1 MKRFCNKIHLVL
13 ILLLTTWVTPLHSAT
28 TDEYVGSW
36 SGDVTVD
43 TVGESESVHLLIAIS
58 ASNGSLTGTV
68 TDDNTAIP
76 QPFQAT
82 VSNGNL
88 IFQFPNMDPGNPDC
102 SNWNLPATA
111 SLDPTVSIMHLTA
124 SGTICGNNG
133 GKTAA
138 IEGDLPKL
146 KQSLQPIL
154 SILLK
159 DKGTD
164 WFFSGS
170 DIGGNHTWYGLTTLN
185 QSGKLLNGT
194 LNSSSGANYTFVNG
208 KLNTSSTGEVTGSL
222 TDSDSTTT
230 SFSMQ
235 LNGHKNIMAGKGKAV
250 GESENGLFIFVKKSS
265 EAQST
270 DLSDQWFLA
279 YSDLVANRTCGGTI
293 TFSGLSGLENFRSA
307 TGAVECADGTNRTF
321 VGGTLGSLVVN
332 DPASNAPGNVVGTLQ
347 DASGTMT
354 NLTMDLNEQEKFMAG
369 YGKGASDT
377 ENGLYI
383 FIKKTTGASTTD
395 LAGDWFVSNSDLFG
409 NRTWEGVF
417 SFNNS
422 GELTSGTLTS
432 TNGDI
437 WTFTNGSLSV
447 DSSGQVTGT
456 VTDTG
461 SSITEFHMQ
470 IDEQRNIMGGLG
482 FATSDQDNGLFV
494 FVKK

>member
-1 MKRFCNKIHLVL
+1 MRIYNKPMLVL
-13 ILLLTTWVTPLHSAT
+13 ILLFTTWIPSLHSAT
-28 TDEYVGSW
+28 MDEYIGRW
-36 SGDVTVD
+36 KGDVSV
-43 TVGESESVHLLIAIS
+43 VSPNESEIVNLTIVLAENNGIIS
-58 ASNGSLTGTV
+58 GTV
-68 TDDNTAIP
+68 TDNQTVSP
-76 QPFQAT
+76 QPF
-82 VSNGNL
+82 VGNISNGVL
-88 IFQFPNMDPGNPDC
+88 TFQFPNMGPGDPDC
-102 SNWNLPATA
+102 SNWDVTATA
-111 SLDPTVSIMHLTA
+111 TLDA
-124 SGTICGNNG
+124 SGQMMFLSASGIICSQNG
-133 GKTAA
+133 GEAGTFS
-138 IEGDLPKL
+138 GNLR
-146 KQSLQPIL
+146 KQKNSLQPVL

-170 DIGGNHTWYGLTTLN
+170 DIGGNHTWYGITTLN
-185 QSGKLLNGT
+185 KSGKLLDGT
-194 LNSSSGANYTFVNG
+194 LKSSSGANYTFVNG
-208 KLNTSSTGEVTGSL
+208 KLNTSSTCEVTGSL
-222 TDSDSTTT
+222 TDSDTTTT

-293 TFSGLSGLENFRSA
+293 TFTGLSGLENFRSA

-332 DPASNAPGNVVGTLQ
+332 YPASNAPGNVVGTLQ
-347 DASGTMT
+347 DASGIMT

-417 SFNNS
+417 SFNSS

>member
-1 MKRFCNKIHLVL
+1 MKRFCNKVHLVL
-13 ILLLTTWVTPLHSAT
+13 ILLLTTWVVPLHSAT
-28 TDEYVGSW
+28 IDEYVGSW

-43 TVGESESVHLLIAIS
+43 AEGEEESIHLLIAIS

-68 TDDNTAIP
+68 TDDNTATP
-76 QPFQAT
+76 QPFQAI

-111 SLDPTVSIMHLTA
+111 SLDSTATIMHLTA
-124 SGTICGNNG
+124 SGNVCGDNG
-133 GKTAA
+133 GKTATL
-138 IEGDLPKL
+138 EGDLSKL
-146 KQSLQPIL
+146 KPSIQPVL

-159 DKGTD
+159 DTGTD
-164 WFFSGS
+164 WFFSGT
-170 DIGGNHTWYGLTTLN
+170 DVGGAHSWYGLTTLN

-194 LNSSSGANYTFVNG
+194 LNSSSGSSYTFVNG

-222 TDSDSTTT
+222 TDSDATTT
-230 SFSMQ
+230 AFSLQ

-250 GESENGLFIFVKKSS
+250 GESENGLFIFLEKSS
-265 EAQST
+265 EAQVT

-279 YSDLVANRTCGGTI
+279 YSDLVANRSCGGTL
-293 TFSGLSGLENFRSA
+293 TFAGLSGSENLRSA
-307 TGAVECADGTNRTF
+307 TGTVECADDTNRTF
-321 VGGTLGSLVVN
+321 TGGPSGSLVVH
-332 DPASNAPGNVVGTLQ
+332 DPASNALGNVTGALQ
-347 DASGTMT
+347 DASGTMI
-354 NLTMDLNEQEKFMAG
+354 NLILDLNEQEKFMAG
-369 YGKGASDT
+369 YGKGASGT

-383 FIKKTTGASTTD
+383 FIKKTTGASSAD

-409 NRTWEGVF
+409 NKTWEGI
-417 SFNNS
+417 FNFNGS

-437 WTFTNGSLSV
+437 WTFTSGSLSV

-456 VTDTG
+456 VSDTG
-461 SSITEFHMQ
+461 SSVTEFHMQ
-470 IDEQRNIMGGLG
+470 LDEQRDIMAGTG
-482 FATSDQDNGLFV
+482 FAASDQDNGLFI